1 VILMADRV
9 DMADKITVAWF
20 LGDRKTERIPSPM
33 KILFLD
39 LDGVVRVPTGK
50 ARLGE
55 DDFDFCQER
64 IGMLSE
70 FVEQM
75 GVKIVI
81 SSDWRLFETRDE
93 IKRNLSR
100 NLAGS
105 FHDDWMTPILGK
117 RWKEID
123 TWLGT
128 HPEVTSFAVVDDF
141 LPHFED
147 CGSRISKRLV
157 LCDTRTGITDG
168 KLREIENILC
178 LGEGVDRREI
188 ETKEENQEGFFG
200 RNAFWFF
207 FGKSSWTETFR
218 AFASDSSS
226 VSQTHFTWPSIRAI
240 TPRLTSQPCS
250 WQTLA
255 SLLWDHPS

>member
-1 VILMADRV
+1 
-9 DMADKITVAWF
+9 
-20 LGDRKTERIPSPM
+20 M

-70 FVEQM
+70 FVEQT

-81 SSDWRLFETRDE
+81 SSDWRLFETRE
-93 IKRNLSR
+93 GIERNLSR
-100 NLAGS
+100 NLAGN

-117 RWKEID
+117 RWKEIE

-128 HPEVTSFAVVDDF
+128 HPEATSFAVVDDF

-147 CGSRISKRLV
+147 CANRISERLV
-157 LCDTRTGITDG
+157 LCDTRIGITNG
-168 KLREIENILC
+168 TLIELGSILSS
-178 LGEGVDRREI
+178 GGD
-188 ETKEENQEGFFG
+188 KE
-200 RNAFWFF
+200 
-207 FGKSSWTETFR
+207 
-218 AFASDSSS
+218 
-226 VSQTHFTWPSIRAI
+226 
-240 TPRLTSQPCS
+240 
-250 WQTLA
+250 
-255 SLLWDHPS
+255 